1 MTRQRTDEQR
11 KQQIRD
17 AATRC
22 FVRRGYEA
30 TRLLDIAREAG
41 LSKGGVYFHYRA
53 KEQIFHDILDKHST
67 LLQERWD
74 FEPASDQP
82 ADRTMVRLVT
92 AHMRTM
98 QDEADEVRLFNLLVA
113 MAAQE
118 DAFRLKL
125 DGILGTM
132 RSLYAG
138 VIERGITEG
147 VFLAGDASH
156 IHSPAGGQ
164 GMNMGMQD
172 AYNLAWKLALV
183 VHGRGRELLLDSY
196 HAERHAVAAETL
208 GWTDSATKGGLVNI
222 GMHNELAV
230 ALRNSLIGFVGGLGF
245 VQQRMSRMMSMLE
258 VGYPDSPICGEHQVP
273 LRETSLLTRS
283 DRERPSLHSRMVFGG
298 GPKPGARAPDAILAA
313 DTQRLHEFM
322 RGTAHTL
329 LLFDGAAH
337 TSAGY
342 DNLVAIARELV
353 ARHGEVVV
361 PEIVGTLAEGP

>member
-147 VFLAGDASH
+147 VFIAGDAKL
-156 IHSPAGGQ
+156 
-164 GMNMGMQD
+164 
-172 AYNLAWKLALV
+172 LANAVLAFL
-183 VHGRGRELLLDSY
+183 HGLGCQAAA
-196 HAERHAVAAETL
+196 HAEGELPLSIELAAEQVL
-208 GWTDSATKGGLVNI
+208 RMLKVHSSAS
-222 GMHNELAV
+222 AV
-230 ALRNSLIGFVGGLGF
+230 EFASLTNKL
-245 VQQRMSRMMSMLE
+245 
-258 VGYPDSPICGEHQVP
+258 
-273 LRETSLLTRS
+273 
-283 DRERPSLHSRMVFGG
+283 
-298 GPKPGARAPDAILAA
+298 
-313 DTQRLHEFM
+313 
-322 RGTAHTL
+322 
-329 LLFDGAAH
+329 
-337 TSAGY
+337 
-342 DNLVAIARELV
+342 N
-353 ARHGEVVV
+353 
-361 PEIVGTLAEGP
+361 